1 MHGCLSEKIC
11 LTCVSGI
18 YCAIYGHMNM
28 VFTQSIDEACLV
40 AQQLGIHNDNPQ
52 WYAYAIP
59 INDNNVYNVVDT
71 IEHFKHVLGDGC
83 REFISVQANDNKYT
97 FVVQGFTI

>member
-1 MHGCLSEKIC
+1 MNGCLSEKIC

-59 INDNNVYNVVDT
+59 ITENNMYNVVDT
-71 IEHFKHVLGDGC
+71 IDHFKHVLGNGYS
-83 REFISVQANDNKYT
+83 EFISVQEKGGQHT
-97 FVVQGFTI
+97 LVVQGFTI